1 VARAVPEPSHVSLP
15 SVARWARRPSPRVAR
30 LVQTSVLARKR
41 SLNGRV
47 DGIYNFGQNL
57 RSAQS
62 HLLNT
67 SYHCESLST
76 PPDLR
81 FMIVHTGRLRVRAQW
96 HTDSKS
102 SSARVEVSFSPRP
115 RTAHLRSASR
125 NQVRCALQAS
135 HTRHD
140 LMYAPGMR
148 PGSTPGPRPGPVH
161 RTLEESG
168 TRGRFSPASCEVG
181 HTG

>member
-1 VARAVPEPSHVSLP
+1 MARAVPEPSHVSP
-15 SVARWARRPSPRVAR
+15 VRREMWARRPSPRVAR
-30 LVQTSVLARKR
+30 HDFQTSVLARKR

-47 DGIYNFGQNL
+47 DGIYN
-57 RSAQS
+57 SAQS
-62 HLLNT
+62 HLLRT
-67 SYHCESLST
+67 HIISYCESALEST
-76 PPDLR
+76 LIRSDGPCTVDL
-81 FMIVHTGRLRVRAQW
+81 FVPYGAVACLQSQW

-140 LMYAPGMR
+140 LMYAPRMR
-148 PGSTPGPRPGPVH
+148 PGRVPDRSTG
-161 RTLEESG
+161 L
-168 TRGRFSPASCEVG
+168 
-181 HTG
+181 

>member
-1 VARAVPEPSHVSLP
+1 VARAVPEPSHVSP
-15 SVARWARRPSPRVAR
+15 VRREMCMWARRPSPRVAR
-30 LVQTSVLARKR
+30 LSNECASTQAVVKR
-41 SLNGRV
+41 SRRRYIQYRPGPCRPLTSLYRTGPWR
-47 DGIYNFGQNL
+47 DCL
-57 RSAQS
+57 QS
-62 HLLNT
+62 
-67 SYHCESLST
+67 
-76 PPDLR
+76 
-81 FMIVHTGRLRVRAQW
+81 QW

-140 LMYAPGMR
+140 LMYYVCAPYA
-148 PGSTPGPRPGPVH
+148 PGPRPGPVH

-168 TRGRFSPASCEVG
+168 TRRRFSPASCEVG
-181 HTG
+181 HTR